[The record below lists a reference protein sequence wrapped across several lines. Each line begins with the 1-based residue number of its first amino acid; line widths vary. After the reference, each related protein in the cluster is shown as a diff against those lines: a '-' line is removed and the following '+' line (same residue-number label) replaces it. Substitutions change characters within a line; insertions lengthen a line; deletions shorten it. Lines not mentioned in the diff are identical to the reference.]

1 MGSHR
6 VLWMTVKTLDLALSD
21 MEASRGFKAGE
32 CCDLTFTLAL
42 YGEGIEGTRLEA
54 GRQVRRPLE

>member
-1 MGSHR
+1 
-6 VLWMTVKTLDLALSD
+6 MTVKTLDLALSD

-32 CCDLTFTLAL
+32 WCDLTFTLAL

>member
-1 MGSHR
+1 MGLRR

-32 CCDLTFTLAL
+32 WCDLTFPLAL
-42 YGEGIEGTRLEA
+42 YGEGIEGTR
-54 GRQVRRPLE
+54 